1 MGTAGSK
8 LADECGSKLP
18 HSKPLFRVSRFKFRG
33 SNFNTKEETM
43 PVSIDSEREDDAPQ
57 DSAGNGAGATSLVS
71 ARKAKANR
79 ANAQNSTG
87 PRTEVGLGRVAR
99 NLPAS
104 LPPARLL
111 GLAEARTLKLE
122 PGAAEQLY
130 RELIAPFQPVSPLL
144 AMHFHDLARL
154 QLELQ
159 ALERIRDAV
168 LEHRA
173 QQNALKVRR
182 LYLEMDRELGV
193 SPKDVFEKGLCNIE
207 DSVAKL
213 RMQVDALTV
222 LKTQLQ
228 RQDFQ
233 AIGPALRQLYSDRL
247 KPHHERGEL
256 ICIDC
261 RRLMDPQGEPF
272 SDEDLKL
279 LLRLV
284 DREIEDAMETCRLAL
299 DEKTKTFEAR
309 VAELAPTREE
319 HWLNVQIDRL
329 RRAVDRNKRLLPK
342 LLEALNRAQAKPTNA
357 PGGDENGAPAEEKK
371 IP

>member
-1 MGTAGSK
+1 
-8 LADECGSKLP
+8 
-18 HSKPLFRVSRFKFRG
+18 
-33 SNFNTKEETM
+33 M
-43 PVSIDSEREDDAPQ
+43 PVTTDSEWEA
-57 DSAGNGAGATSLVS
+57 DSPPGSPANGAGARAGSVS
-71 ARKAKANR
+71 RVSPRKAKANR

-99 NLPAS
+99 NLPVP

-154 QLELQ
+154 QLELR
-159 ALERIRDAV
+159 ALERIRDAL

-173 QQNALKVRR
+173 QQNSLKVRR
-182 LYLEMDRELGV
+182 LYLEMDRELDV
-193 SPKDVFEKGLCNIE
+193 PPKDVFEKGLCNIE
-207 DSVAKL
+207 DSLAKL

-228 RQDFQ
+228 RRDFQ
-233 AIGPALRQLYSDRL
+233 AIGPALRQLYSDHL
-247 KPHHERGEL
+247 KPRHERGEL

-272 SDEDLKL
+272 SDQDLKL

-284 DREIEDAMETCRLAL
+284 DREIEDAMETYRLAL

-342 LLEALNRAQAKPTNA
+342 LLEAVNRAQTKPANA
-357 PGGDENGAPAEEKK
+357 PRGDENGAPAEEKRFLK
-371 IP
+371 PKPRGPLESADS